1 MDIKTLSGTISA
13 EKDKAV
19 NTYEINQISESRP
32 INYINVVH
40 KVNND
45 IKTKL
50 QNMIDILKI
59 KINGE
64 DLDITGERMLSLTF
78 QYKELNKDVYDLFMQ
93 DQVETYI
100 ANWLTRTGSINSLF
114 NNIYINNFNESA

>member
-1 MDIKTLSGTISA
+1 
-13 EKDKAV
+13 
-19 NTYEINQISESRP
+19 
-32 INYINVVH
+32 
-40 KVNND
+40 
-45 IKTKL
+45 
-50 QNMIDILKI
+50 MIDILKI